1 MSAQY
6 FQSDTPQEQQFIKC
20 GALTVRGGLLANK
33 DVAVQGGISTNGG
46 LFFEP
51 NASDAAVSGTISFPA
66 MTVYTQLTS
75 QTTTVSI
82 SGAEQQ
88 FIVDTFDTA
97 SIPAGTAV
105 SFAINNASIELNK
118 TIVVCNKM
126 GSTAAL
132 TTVIDFVSITAAGGL
147 TLTRYN
153 YGGVAATG
161 LQRLAFKLFQTA

>member
-20 GALTVRGGLLANK
+20 GALTVRGALVANK
-33 DVAVQGGISTNGG
+33 DVTVAGGITTNGE
-46 LFFEP
+46 LSVEA
-51 NASDAAVSGTISFPA
+51 NSDPLISGKIKFPA
-66 MTVYTQLTS
+66 MNVYTQLTS

-82 SGAEQQ
+82 ASGDQQ
-88 FIVDTFDTA
+88 FIVDTFAGA

-105 SFAINNASIELNK
+105 SFAINNPSIELSK

-132 TTVIDFVSITAAGGL
+132 TEVIDFVSITAAGGM

-153 YGGVAATG
+153 YGAGAATG
-161 LQRLAFKLFQTA
+161 LQRLAFKLLQTA